1 MKRYAIYFGLYVT
14 LFLSSSLNGQSFVVW
29 NNGQNIHINEGIQV
43 VIKNGNFINNT
54 GHLHNNGRL
63 TVYGDFILNDS
74 VESNDLVNEQPA
86 YQVSGRWDNNAD
98 FVAGNSRTTLF
109 GGFQQITGSEVTS
122 YYDLDLTGNGTKELD
137 GVDTRILHELNL
149 TINELATN
157 EQKAYVDSDAENA
170 ILYIVDSGFV
180 SSSGNGRLVRKT
192 SAGLSYIYPL
202 GQQDL
207 QTLNY
212 RPISISTDM
221 DNSVEGRL
229 AYIDAGIEGKPLS
242 QKAIDIEDLNDKFF
256 HLIESSDG
264 TNVSGA
270 LAIAYLSATEG
281 DWEDIG
287 QWVTTSSTQDQWEKA
302 FDGSDFT
309 LDGLEAIATN
319 SWLYNGNNA
328 HILLNVADEI
338 DFEFPTAFD
347 PQSPFPE
354 NQNFTVIDY
363 LGTVDIF
370 RLQVFNRWGTL
381 VYDSERDGGD
391 SWDGTFRG
399 ELQQAGNYVYLATLT
414 DNSGGQI
421 GPING
426 NIILVR

>member
-1 MKRYAIYFGLYVT
+1 MSLKSTYYA
-14 LFLSSSLNGQSFVVW
+14 LFSIIWMANMSFAQTFMVW
-29 NNGQNIHINEGIQV
+29 NNGQDIHINEGIQLV
-43 VIKNGNFINNT
+43 VKEGDFVNNV

-63 TVYGDFILNDS
+63 TVHGNFVINDS
-74 VESNDLVNEQPA
+74 VESTNLFTEQPQ
-86 YQVSGRWDNNAD
+86 YQVQGIWSNNSD
-98 FVAGNSRTTLF
+98 FIAGNSRTSLF
-109 GGFQQITGSEVTS
+109 GGNQQITGSEVTS

-212 RPISISTDM
+212 RPILISTDM

-229 AYIDAGIEGKPLS
+229 AYIDAGLEGKPLS

-399 ELQQAGNYVYLATLT
+399 ELQQAGNYVYLATLI